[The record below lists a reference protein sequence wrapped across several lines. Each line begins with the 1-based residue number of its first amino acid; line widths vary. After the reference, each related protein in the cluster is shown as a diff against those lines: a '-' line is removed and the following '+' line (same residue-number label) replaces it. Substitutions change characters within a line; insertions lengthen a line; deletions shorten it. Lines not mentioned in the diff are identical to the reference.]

1 MRKLKISRGQAA
13 ENRKPRASGKP
24 KRSTERRNGKEV
36 MEMKIQVTT
45 SEILTVYQLKKLIRE
60 LRGLEKTEH
69 SGMEIELQAE
79 VLSESLNMDF
89 VDAHN
94 MTPEERRELVKMIT
108 D

>member
-1 MRKLKISRGQAA
+1 MSLASKKRTENACKSKRKV
-13 ENRKPRASGKP
+13 
-24 KRSTERRNGKEV
+24 V

-89 VDAHN
+89 VDVHN
-94 MTPEERRELVKMIT
+94 MTPEERRALVKMMT

>member
-1 MRKLKISRGQAA
+1 
-13 ENRKPRASGKP
+13 
-24 KRSTERRNGKEV
+24 
-36 MEMKIQVTT
+36 MKIQVTT

-89 VDAHN
+89 VDVHN
-94 MTPEERRELVKMIT
+94 MTLEERRALVKMMT

>member
-1 MRKLKISRGQAA
+1 MLVNQ
-13 ENRKPRASGKP
+13 
-24 KRSTERRNGKEV
+24 NGKVV

-89 VDAHN
+89 VDVHN
-94 MTPEERRELVKMIT
+94 MTPEERRALVKMMT